1 MAASKVHCTLA
12 VIVVDGNIRSFLY
25 CCSTEIEEGWGRQV
39 MFGASEKKKKKSGR
53 YTAK

>member
-25 CCSTEIEEGWGRQV
+25 CCSTEIEEGLGRQV
-39 MFGASEKKKKKSGR
+39 MFGASDEEEEEEW
-53 YTAK
+53 